1 MVLKYLSNLLFTYI
15 IIGFVLFF
23 IILVMANNKCDH
35 NEKQRRFHFVA
46 ENSSANSDMA
56 VFCKVCGEQL
66 TTYAQFKG
74 TPDDKSYLSA
84 FSGYIDSNEIIPGE
98 YYTVT
103 AAVRG
108 EFYGIRIEE
117 PRLACQEEND
127 DYEVLFS
134 VGFKEE
140 YRDLISSVKEGE
152 EITFRGKFYTEGCG
166 FSDCDLISRNNQN
179 KGAA

>member
-1 MVLKYLSNLLFTYI
+1 MLKYLSNLLFTFI

-66 TTYAQFKG
+66 TTYARFNG

-103 AAVRG
+103 AAVTIDYYSSG
-108 EFYGIRIEE
+108 IEE
-117 PRLACQEEND
+117 PRLACKEEND

-140 YRDLISSVKEGE
+140 YRDLISSVKK
-152 EITFRGKFYTEGCG
+152 GK
-166 FSDCDLISRNNQN
+166 
-179 KGAA
+179 K

>member
-1 MVLKYLSNLLFTYI
+1 
-15 IIGFVLFF
+15 
-23 IILVMANNKCDH
+23 
-35 NEKQRRFHFVA
+35 
-46 ENSSANSDMA
+46 MA

-66 TTYAQFKG
+66 TTYARFNG

-103 AAVRG
+103 AAVTIDY
-108 EFYGIRIEE
+108 YGSGIEE
-117 PRLACQEEND
+117 PRLACKEEND

-140 YRDLISSVKEGE
+140 YRDLISSVKK
-152 EITFRGKFYTEGCG
+152 GK
-166 FSDCDLISRNNQN
+166 
-179 KGAA
+179 K

>member
-1 MVLKYLSNLLFTYI
+1 MLKYLSNLLFTFI

-35 NEKQRRFHFVA
+35 NGKQRRFHFVA

-66 TTYAQFKG
+66 TTYARFNG

-103 AAVRG
+103 AAVTIDYYSSG
-108 EFYGIRIEE
+108 IEE
-117 PRLACQEEND
+117 PRLACKEEND

-140 YRDLISSVKEGE
+140 YRDLISPVKKGE

-166 FSDCDLISRNNQN
+166 FSDCELISRNNQN
-179 KGAA
+179 RGAA

>member
-1 MVLKYLSNLLFTYI
+1 MLKYLSNLLFTFI

-46 ENSSANSDMA
+46 ENSSAYSDMA

-66 TTYAQFKG
+66 TTYARFNG

-84 FSGYIDSNEIIPGE
+84 FSGHIDSNEIIPGE

-103 AAVRG
+103 AAVTIDY
-108 EFYGIRIEE
+108 YGSRIEE
-117 PRLACQEEND
+117 PRLACKEEND
-127 DYEVLFS
+127 DYEVFFS

-140 YRDLISSVKEGE
+140 YRDLISSVKKGE

-166 FSDCDLISRNNQN
+166 FSDCELISRNNQN
-179 KGAA
+179 RGAA